1 MSYFYEDD
9 KDEESFEEG
18 LYFKFIKSNSKNNE
32 WNILVNINDF
42 DIEYC
47 YFMKGRIYLYICLF
61 ILWKILV

>member
-47 YFMKGRIYLYICLF
+47 YFMIGRIYLYICLF